1 MKFLYCFISLFL
13 LNGLIMGSLE
23 SDFLTDLF
31 GYLGDNIS
39 VLFGLPL
46 LVLIRFYFKEI
57 HILIYIF
64 LWFFSMFSYLVIIS
78 IVNPQ

>member
-39 VLFGLPL
+39 ILFGLPL
-46 LVLIRFYFKEI
+46 LVLIRLYFKEI
-57 HILIYIF
+57 HILATIF
-64 LWFFSMFSYLVIIS
+64 LWFFSIFSYLVIIS
-78 IVNPQ
+78 IVNLQ